1 MMRRAAAVALCV
13 AVGGCGGGGGEEPA
27 PAPAARSGT
36 PSPAEAA
43 SPQPLAYTAG
53 ARAALAGG
61 AVGVVDLS
69 NRAGVEPRS
78 MDVNREQ
85 QLSRLRWSGW
95 GGARATGRGDV
106 STLVC
111 DPSCATGRRET
122 SRAVIVLS
130 SPRRC
135 GASRFYTR
143 STMTYEDPGTRH
155 TRAPDTYLRTPPC

>member
-1 MMRRAAAVALCV
+1 MRRVALLALCV
-13 AVGGCGGGGGEEPA
+13 AAGGCGGGGSEEPA
-27 PAPAARSGT
+27 SAPASRAAT
-36 PSPAEAA
+36 PPPAETAT
-43 SPQPLAYTAG
+43 PQPLAYTAG
-53 ARAALAGG
+53 SRAALAAG
-61 AVGVVDLS
+61 AIGVVDLS
-69 NRAGVEPRS
+69 NRAAVEPRA

-85 QLSRLRWSGW
+85 QLSGLRWSGW

-130 SPRRC
+130 LPRRC
-135 GASRFYTR
+135 GERRYYTR
-143 STMTYEDPGTRH
+143 STMTYEEPGTGR